1 MKAWARF
8 LVGIP
13 LVLIVAWWSVAIAF
27 RLPGPT
33 WLAQGVAV
41 LFAVTMLG
49 VLVFVRPFRKA
60 LGIAFLVMG
69 GVLIW
74 WSTIR
79 PSNDRDWL
87 PEVAHAPSAEIDGD
101 KLVVHNVRNFDYR
114 SETDFTERWED
125 RTYDLSK
132 IRGVD
137 IFISYW
143 GSPYIAHPVVSWDFG
158 DGQHLAMSIETRKE
172 RGEEYSAVRGFFR
185 EYELVYI
192 AADERD
198 IVRVRTNYRGEDVYL
213 YRMRLRP
220 GVGRNLL
227 LAYME
232 QATQMAAKPQFYNA
246 ALDNC
251 TTGIRLNVQHIG
263 AAQPWDYRI
272 LVNGLA
278 DQLLYERG
286 NIDTSMPF
294 DQLKAASLI
303 VDKAKAADQA
313 PDFSQRIRAGLPQP
327 TPLE

>member
-1 MKAWARF
+1 MKPLARF

-13 LVLIVAWWSVAIAF
+13 VVLVVVWWSFAIAF

-33 WLAQGVAV
+33 WLAQGVAAA
-41 LFAVTMLG
+41 FALTMLG
-49 VLVFVRPFRKA
+49 VLVFLRPFRKA
-60 LGIAFLVMG
+60 LGIAFVVMG
-69 GVLIW
+69 AVLIW

-79 PSNDRDWL
+79 PSNDRNWQ
-87 PEVAHAPSAEIDGD
+87 PEVAREPRAEIEGD
-101 KLVVHNVRNFDYR
+101 KLIVRNVRNFDYR

-132 IRGVD
+132 IQGVD

-158 DGQHLAMSIETRKE
+158 DDRHLAMSIETRKE
-172 RGEEYSAVRGFFR
+172 KGEEYSAVRGFFR

-213 YRMRLRP
+213 YRVRLRP
-220 GVGRNLL
+220 GVARQLL
-227 LAYME
+227 LAYMDS
-232 QATQMAAKPQFYNA
+232 ANKLAARPQFYNA

-272 LVNGLA
+272 LANGLA

-294 DQLKAASLI
+294 DQLKQASLI
-303 VDKAKAADQA
+303 VGKAKAADQA
-313 PDFSQRIRAGLPQP
+313 PDFSQRIREGLPQP
-327 TPLE
+327 PPLE

>member
-1 MKAWARF
+1 MKPLARF
-8 LVGIP
+8 LVAVP
-13 LVLIVAWWSVAIAF
+13 VVLVVAWWSLALAF
-27 RLPGPT
+27 RLPGPA
-33 WLAQGVAV
+33 WLAQGTAV
-41 LFAVTMLG
+41 LFAVTMLA
-49 VLVFVRPFRKA
+49 VLVFVRPFRRA

-69 GVLIW
+69 AVLIW

-87 PEVAHAPSAEIDGD
+87 PDVARAPTAEIDGD

-114 SETDFTERWED
+114 SETDFTDLWED

-137 IFISYW
+137 MFISYW
-143 GSPYIAHPVVSWDFG
+143 GSPYIAHPVVSWQFE

-198 IVRVRTNYRGEDVYL
+198 IVRVRTNYRGEEVYL
-213 YRMRLRP
+213 YHIRPRP
-220 GVGRNLL
+220 GVARKLL
-227 LAYME
+227 VAYLENANRLAAHPE
-232 QATQMAAKPQFYNA
+232 FYNA

-272 LVNGLA
+272 LVNGLG

-294 DQLKAASLI
+294 EQLKAASLI

-313 PDFSQRIRAGLPQP
+313 PDFSQRIREGLPQP
-327 TPLE
+327 PPLG